1 MEKIPAASAIEWS
14 IELEKGLRSKKP
26 GKSIKEILKVGSRLE
41 QWSRESK
48 VVFDNGDVEERVLA
62 LALFGCL
69 ADFSFASDHTL
80 EVKASLFAAGCF
92 SLLNKALKVL
102 HKILLHNL
110 PSFSTSGIS
119 DVFSEVLTF
128 TKEMIQCSV
137 LSKQILSA
145 LVVDFSRN
153 LLVRA
158 KESTM
163 VFQVIS
169 LIMNQIS
176 MLVKSEVD
184 VKQIDAEIEQEVTSL
199 FNLVQELAERHSD
212 VGGLLLDK
220 FCIFI
225 VYLGN
230 MFDMRIDRNKEDVAE
245 QESSNFGRESNAKVV
260 LKFSL
265 SVTRL

>member
-1 MEKIPAASAIEWS
+1 MKLLLDSYEEKFSSVMLISLSKIASTWTLLIPGQIDLLLSFLSDDKA
-14 IELEKGLRSKKP
+14 LRSQATA
-26 GKSIKEILKVGSRLE
+26 ICCLDFILTRGLSSYSSTTIR
-41 QWSRESK
+41 
-48 VVFDNGDVEERVLA
+48 FHN
-62 LALFGCL
+62 LFNILCHS
-69 ADFSFASDHTL
+69 DFSPA
-80 EVKASLFAAGCF
+80 
-92 SLLNKALKVL
+92 LLNKALKVL

-145 LVVDFSRN
+145 LVVDFSGN

-199 FNLVQELAERHSD
+199 LNLVQELAERHSD